1 MARAAARPSFL
12 CVLGLSGALAT
23 SSTGCQ
29 RKAPGPEEC
38 VLFAHVSYGV
48 PSVGRV
54 QSAGLRNQ
62 IDELTRE
69 CLLTPYDRE
78 LIACTLEGGSPRA
91 CMRAFSARR
100 GMLPPTSRA
109 R

>member
-1 MARAAARPSFL
+1 MTRRAAGAASL
-12 CVLGLSGALAT
+12 GVLALLALLT
-23 SSTGCQ
+23 TGQSGCQ

-48 PSVGRV
+48 PRGGRV
-54 QSAGLRNQ
+54 ESATLRTK

-100 GMLPPTSRA
+100 GPLSPADRQ